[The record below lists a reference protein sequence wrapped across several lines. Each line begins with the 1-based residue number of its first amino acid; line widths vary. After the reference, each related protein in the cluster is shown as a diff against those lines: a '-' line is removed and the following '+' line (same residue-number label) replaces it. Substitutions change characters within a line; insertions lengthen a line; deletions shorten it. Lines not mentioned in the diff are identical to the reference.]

1 MVAENVHQA
10 DDKAMYEEIWWQAAL
25 ARDGQFD
32 GVFVLGVSSTGIYC
46 RPSCPSRKPNRE
58 NVVFFPVPEL
68 AERMGF
74 RACLR
79 CRPNQH
85 ISDDP
90 QVEMV
95 RRICRYIGESPNG
108 SPTLEELGANV
119 NVSPSHLQRVFKRIM
134 SITPRQYADAQR
146 LSDLKTRLREGWSVT
161 DAMYE
166 AGYGSSSRLYEKASA
181 QLGMT
186 PSAYRRRG
194 QHSQIVYAVVDC
206 PLGQLLIAATERGIC
221 AVSLGDDGT
230 SLEAELR
237 REYPG
242 AEFYYDHATLKEWV
256 ELILRHLSGKLP
268 SLDLPL
274 DIRATA
280 FQRRVWEQLKSI
292 PYGATRSYSEI
303 AQEIGQP
310 TAARSVANSCGSNP
324 VPLLIPCHRVVRRD
338 GSLGGYRRGV
348 ERKKALLDN
357 ERKHAAGEVTSRAN

>member
-1 MVAENVHQA
+1 MKRFGGRRHWRGTANLMGYLCLASVLRASTADHRVRAES
-10 DDKAMYEEIWWQAAL
+10 L
-25 ARDGQFD
+25 
-32 GVFVLGVSSTGIYC
+32 TG
-46 RPSCPSRKPNRE
+46 K

-194 QHSQIVYAVVDC
+194 QHSQIAYAVVDC

-268 SLDLPL
+268 SLRLAPGYTGHRLPAARL
-274 DIRATA
+274 
-280 FQRRVWEQLKSI
+280 
-292 PYGATRSYSEI
+292 GA
-303 AQEIGQP
+303 AQEYPLWGLP
-310 TAARSVANSCGSNP
+310 VHTARLP
-324 VPLLIPCHRVVRRD
+324 
-338 GSLGGYRRGV
+338 
-348 ERKKALLDN
+348 KK
-357 ERKHAAGEVTSRAN
+357 